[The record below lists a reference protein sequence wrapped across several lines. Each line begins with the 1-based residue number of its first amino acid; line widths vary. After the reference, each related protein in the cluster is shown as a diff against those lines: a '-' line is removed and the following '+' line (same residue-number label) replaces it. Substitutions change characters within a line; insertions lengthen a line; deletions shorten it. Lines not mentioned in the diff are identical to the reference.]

1 MKKILIFLLISISI
15 FSNTF
20 ALNIDDLSEKLFQS
34 HQNENIFNQADI
46 YEKYI
51 SQLQKIIKNNQKS
64 LFLNNIIELEKN
76 ISIKHDEIIS
86 EILQNKAEIKTGNSL
101 ILKFSNTTNISQYIQ
116 NNSQKIKDSNSIFI
130 FRESEN
136 ISSENMKKITW
147 EIKNI
152 SADILIFTDQEW
164 GQINRF
170 ISFENGFSL
179 EEYTNYLY
187 VYFRYNSLDSQEKES
202 VKKLFWNSQYFPS
215 MWNIWKFYKNISQEN
230 KQNFLE
236 IITFIQLKNLQIHGI
251 NTHGFIADL
260 DLWNPIISG
269 LNRSFSDNVLDYFS
283 LIDAYIEASKVTGVV
298 LYAKHFPG
306 HGAGKVDSHNDI
318 LDYSQNSQYVENN
331 LLVFE
336 YFLENTKL
344 LWKWIMVG
352 HMYLNKNISEKFHNI
367 IDNSDF
373 IITDDLAMEWFKK
386 IKNIPEN
393 KIFSTQE
400 ILQKN
405 NLIKVNTQEN
415 IWIK

>member
-1 MKKILIFLLISISI
+1 MKKILIFLFINICI
-15 FSNTF
+15 FSNTL
-20 ALNIDDLSEKLFQS
+20 AANIDSLSEKLFQS
-34 HQNENIFNQADI
+34 HQTENIFTQADI

-76 ISIKHDEIIS
+76 ISLKHDEIIS
-86 EILQNKAEIKTGNSL
+86 EILQNKAEIKTGNTL
-101 ILKFSNTTNISQYIQ
+101 ILKFWNATNISQYIL
-116 NNSQKIKDSNSIFI
+116 NNSQKILDSNSVFI

-136 ISSENMKKITW
+136 ITSKNMKKITW

-152 SADILIFTDQEW
+152 SPNILIFTDQEW

-170 ISFENGFSL
+170 ISFEDGFSL

-187 VYFRYNSLDSQEKES
+187 VYFRYNGLDSQEKES
-202 VKKLFWNSQYFPS
+202 LKKLFWNSQYFPS
-215 MWNIWKFYKNISQEN
+215 MWNIWKYYKNISQKN
-230 KQNFLE
+230 KQIFLE
-236 IITFIQLKNLQIHGI
+236 IITFIQLKNLQNHGI
-251 NTHGFIADL
+251 NTHWFIADL
-260 DLWNPIISG
+260 DLWNPVISG
-269 LNRSFSDNVLDYFS
+269 LNRSFSSNILDYFS
-283 LIDAYIEASKVTGVV
+283 LIDAYIEASKVTWVV

-306 HGAGKVDSHNDI
+306 HGAGKIDSHNDI
-318 LDYSQNSQYVENN
+318 LDYSQNTQYVENN

-352 HMYLNKNISEKFHNI
+352 HMYVNKNISEKFHNI
-367 IDNSDF
+367 IDKSDF
-373 IITDDLAMEWFKK
+373 IITDDLAMQWFKK

>member
-1 MKKILIFLLISISI
+1 MKKILIFVMMNI
-15 FSNTF
+15 FLFSQLH
-20 ALNIDDLSEKLFQS
+20 AANIDKFSEKIFIS
-34 HQNENIFNQADI
+34 HQNENIFNQAEI

-51 SQLQKIIKNNQKS
+51 SQLEKIIQNNPKTT
-64 LFLNNIIELEKN
+64 FINNIIELEKN

-86 EILQNKAEIKTGNSL
+86 EILQKKAKIKTGNTL
-101 ILKFSNTTNISQYIQ
+101 ILKFSNTTNISQYVL
-116 NNSQKIKDSNSIFI
+116 NNSQKIKDSNSVFI

-136 ISSENMKKITW
+136 LTSKNMKKITW

-152 SADILIFTDQEW
+152 SDDILIFIDQEW

-170 ISFENGFSL
+170 ISFENWFSL
-179 EEYTNYLY
+179 EKYTDYLY
-187 VYFRYNSLDSQEKES
+187 VFFRFNALSSQEKENL
-202 VKKLFWNSQYFPS
+202 KQLFWNSQYFPS
-215 MWNIWKFYKNISQEN
+215 MWNIWKFYKNISKEN

-236 IITFIQLKNLQIHGI
+236 IITFIQLKNLQNHWI
-251 NTHGFIADL
+251 NTHWFIADL
-260 DLWNPIISG
+260 DLWNPVISG
-269 LNRSFSDNVLDYFS
+269 LNRSFSENILDYFD
-283 LIDAYIEASKVTGVV
+283 LINAYIEASKVTWVV

-306 HGAGKVDSHNDI
+306 HGAGKIDSHSDI
-318 LDYSQNSQYVENN
+318 LDYSQNTQYVENN

-344 LWKWIMVG
+344 LWKWIMVW
-352 HMYLNKNISEKFHNI
+352 HMYLDKNISDKFHKI
-367 IDNSDF
+367 IDKSDF

-405 NLIKVNTQEN
+405 NLIKVHTQEN

>member
-1 MKKILIFLLISISI
+1 M
-15 FSNTF
+15 
-20 ALNIDDLSEKLFQS
+20 
-34 HQNENIFNQADI
+34 
-46 YEKYI
+46 
-51 SQLQKIIKNNQKS
+51 
-64 LFLNNIIELEKN
+64 
-76 ISIKHDEIIS
+76 
-86 EILQNKAEIKTGNSL
+86 
-101 ILKFSNTTNISQYIQ
+101 ILKFWNATNNSEYIF
-116 NNSQKIKDSNSIFI
+116 NNSQKILDSNSVFI

-136 ISSENMKKITW
+136 ITSKNMKKITW

-152 SADILIFTDQEW
+152 SPNILIFTDQEW

-187 VYFRYNSLDSQEKES
+187 VYFRYNALDSQEKES
-202 VKKLFWNSQYFPS
+202 LKKLFWNSQYFPP
-215 MWNIWKFYKNISQEN
+215 MWNIWNYYKNISQKN
-230 KQNFLE
+230 KQTFLE
-236 IITFIQLKNLQIHGI
+236 IITFIQLKNLQNHGI
-251 NTHGFIADL
+251 NTHWFIADL
-260 DLWNPIISG
+260 DIWNPVISW
-269 LNRSFSDNVLDYFS
+269 LNRSFSSNILDYFS
-283 LIDAYIEASKVTGVV
+283 LIDAYIEASKVTWVV

-306 HGAGKVDSHNDI
+306 HGAGKIDSHNDI
-318 LDYSQNSQYVENN
+318 LDYSQNTQYVENN

-352 HMYLNKNISEKFHNI
+352 HMYLDKNIWEKFHNI
-367 IDNSDF
+367 INNSDF
-373 IITDDLAMEWFKK
+373 IITDDLAMQWFKK